1 MAEFTAV
8 FVEEEDGSVDFKEED
23 FSVDIKEEDGSVD
36 IKEEDGSVDIKEDDG
51 SVDIKE
57 ECGEEKDPFSI
68 TSQSTKGK
76 RNIECLDVDENSK
89 FAFFEVSFVWNVNV
103 SSHILRLH

>member
-8 FVEEEDGSVDFKEED
+8 FVE
-23 FSVDIKEEDGSVD
+23 EEDGSVD
-36 IKEEDGSVDIKEDDG
+36 IKEEDGSVDIKEEDG

-76 RNIECLDVDENSK
+76 RNIECLDVDEK
-89 FAFFEVSFVWNVNV
+89 FKVCFF
-103 SSHILRLH
+103 